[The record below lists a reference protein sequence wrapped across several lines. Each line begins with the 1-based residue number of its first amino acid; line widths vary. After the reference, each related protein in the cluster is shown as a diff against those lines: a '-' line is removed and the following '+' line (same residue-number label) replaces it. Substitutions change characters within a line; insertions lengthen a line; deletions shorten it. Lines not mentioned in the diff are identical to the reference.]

1 MHFHYTIIHKKYIMM
16 LGPKVYSNACLHA
29 NLCINQG
36 GTAMN
41 KKIFCNVCG
50 RQLHM
55 ENDIL
60 LEDAFEARK
69 QWGYF
74 SRKDTT
80 LHSFVICEK
89 CYDEM
94 VKKFVIP
101 PEVTNVTEL

>member
-1 MHFHYTIIHKKYIMM
+1 
-16 LGPKVYSNACLHA
+16 
-29 NLCINQG
+29 
-36 GTAMN
+36 
-41 KKIFCNVCG
+41 
-50 RQLHM
+50 M

-60 LEDAFEARK
+60 LEDAFEAKK

-74 SRKDTT
+74 SQKDTT

-101 PEVTNVTEL
+101 PEITNVTEL